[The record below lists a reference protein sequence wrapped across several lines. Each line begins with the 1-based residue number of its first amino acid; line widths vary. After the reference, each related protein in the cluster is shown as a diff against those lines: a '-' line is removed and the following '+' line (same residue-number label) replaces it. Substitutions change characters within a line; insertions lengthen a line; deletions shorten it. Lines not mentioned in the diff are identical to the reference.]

1 MVTLQK
7 DIAEKLNLSIT
18 TVSRSLRQ
26 DPRIP
31 RETRAKVMS
40 LAAQT
45 GYRPKGGSEEYVMHS
60 VGTRKTPAKTVE
72 ETLMLA
78 AFVQADDITAC
89 ENAFREIAG
98 MGKAAHDHQVSLIL
112 HSIPFGKQG
121 DIHLPENQPEAMRA
135 GKVKGVVLV
144 NQFEPESVARLVS
157 QTACVSVDILYPHLH
172 MDYVGEEN
180 VESMHKLVEH
190 LYDLGHRRIGF
201 VDELRE
207 FSVTTARVAGFVSGI
222 LRAGMPLDPRHILHS
237 HERQNT
243 PDGVGLEVLHQWI
256 RDGITAIVCV
266 GNTSAIEVYRW
277 LKAHNYRCPEQ
288 VSITGFGA
296 APALTEVP
304 PLTTVR
310 AHLQDIGRLAVER
323 LILRL
328 KEPTLPSVHVT
339 VECELEVGKTT
350 GPAPAGG

>member
-1 MVTLQK
+1 MVILQK

-31 RETRAKVMS
+31 QETRAKVMS
-40 LAAQT
+40 LAART
-45 GYRPKGGSEEYVMHS
+45 GYRPKGRNEDYVMNP
-60 VGTRKTPAKTVE
+60 VGSRNLPSKTVQE
-72 ETLMLA
+72 PLMLA

-112 HSIPFGKQG
+112 HSVPFGKKA

-135 GKVKGVVLV
+135 GKVKGVVLL
-144 NQFEPESVARLVS
+144 NLFEPESVARLVS

-172 MDYVGEEN
+172 MDCVGEEN
-180 VESMHKLVEH
+180 VESMHNLVEH
-190 LYDLGHRRIGF
+190 LCALGHRRVGF
-201 VDELRE
+201 VDELLE
-207 FSVTTARVAGFVSGI
+207 FSATTARVAGFVSGI
-222 LRAGMPLDPRHILHS
+222 LRAGLPLDPRHILHAR
-237 HERQNT
+237 ERKNA
-243 PDGVGLEVLHQWI
+243 PDGEGLEVLHQWI
-256 RDGITAIVCV
+256 REGITAIVCV

-277 LKAHNYRCPEQ
+277 LNAHHYQCPEQ

-296 APALTEVP
+296 MPALTEIP
-304 PLTTVR
+304 PLTTMRV
-310 AHLQDIGRLAVER
+310 HHQDIGRLAVER